1 MSDLLHFCCAE
12 NEMRMQRFF
21 CVSCHMLPQTLDT
34 WKMCWKNDCSSLPI
48 PITRSLKLLGALS
61 GDRFLERRVPRPPEL
76 LLGKALC

>member
-1 MSDLLHFCCAE
+1 
-12 NEMRMQRFF
+12 
-21 CVSCHMLPQTLDT
+21 MLPQTLDT
-34 WKMCWKNDCSSLPI
+34 WKMCWQNDCSSLPI